1 MKTYALRL
9 HPGDDLMLA
18 LDSFVEKQ
26 RMEAA
31 CVLTCVG
38 SLQKAVLRFANQ
50 EQSAVLE
57 GKFEIVSLT
66 GVVSIHG
73 SHYHIA
79 ISDGEGRTI
88 GAHLMEGSKI
98 YTTAEIILAELEDL
112 RLLRTFDPQTGY
124 PELDIQ
130 SDQLKGIN
138 HVT

>member
-1 MKTYALRL
+1 
-9 HPGDDLMLA
+9 
-18 LDSFVEKQ
+18 
-26 RMEAA
+26 
-31 CVLTCVG
+31 
-38 SLQKAVLRFANQ
+38 VLRFANQ
-50 EQSAVLE
+50 ERSAVLE

-66 GVVSIHG
+66 GVVSLHG

-112 RLLRTFDPQTGY
+112 CFLRTFDPQTGY

-130 SDQLKGIN
+130 PNQLQGKN
-138 HVT
+138 QVT